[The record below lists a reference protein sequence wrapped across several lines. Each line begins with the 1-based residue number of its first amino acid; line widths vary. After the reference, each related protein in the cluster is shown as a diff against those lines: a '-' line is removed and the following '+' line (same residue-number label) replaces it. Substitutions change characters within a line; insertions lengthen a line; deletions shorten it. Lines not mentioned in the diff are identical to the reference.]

1 MSGQQSNMFNSQKAQ
16 AGRDVNNVAGNQE
29 NRGDTAGQI
38 VNNPVKQTLK
48 ADVDQSVKNIA
59 SNNKNQVAV
68 GGSNKM
74 NEQEGNNNRNSM

>member
-1 MSGQQSNMFNSQKAQ
+1 MSGPQFHTQHTQ
-16 AGRDVNNVAGNQE
+16 AGRDVNNVAGDQK
-29 NRGDTAGQI
+29 NRGDTANQI

-74 NEQEGNNNRNSM
+74 NEQKGNNNSNSM

>member
-1 MSGQQSNMFNSQKAQ
+1 MSGSQSNMFNSQNAQ
-16 AGRDVNNVAGNQE
+16 AGRDVNNVAGDQK
-29 NRGDTAGQI
+29 NRGNTAGQI

-74 NEQEGNNNRNSM
+74 NEQKGNNDSSSM